1 VYQQQNRI
9 FIVFPQTT
17 VCGGNNAVV
26 LINNIVKFIL
36 FFQGYNP
43 RIYYPK
49 RTDKQLFKNLVT
61 QCEKMDIPFISELPS
76 SKQID
81 DDYRLVVDA
90 IFGFSFK
97 GNARPPFAE
106 ALSTLTDVKIPV
118 CSVDIP
124 SGELDERTDMICLT
138 FHPFGTQRPPLR

>member
-1 VYQQQNRI
+1 V
-9 FIVFPQTT
+9 
-17 VCGGNNAVV
+17 GGILNAIV

-76 SKQID
+76 SKQIA

-106 ALSTLTDVKIPV
+106 ALSTLIDVRIPV

-124 SGELDERTDMICLT
+124 SGELDERVY
-138 FHPFGTQRPPLR
+138 